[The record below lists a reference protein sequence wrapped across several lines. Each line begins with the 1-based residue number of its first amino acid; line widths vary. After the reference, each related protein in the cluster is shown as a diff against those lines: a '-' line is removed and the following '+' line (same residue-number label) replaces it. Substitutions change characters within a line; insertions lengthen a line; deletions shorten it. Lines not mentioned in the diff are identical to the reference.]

1 MLARVKSVYYLV
13 LLLAFSFRIN
23 AGCKFVHYH
32 SSFSGFAIACASG
45 WSWVKFLEV
54 CLTVDGVDAL
64 CAVGSA
70 LSGLWKV
77 LYYVWVELNIMAN
90 TWQQV
95 DTHSSR
101 ISRLTFTDHLTS

>member
-1 MLARVKSVYYLV
+1 MLAVSSSTTTAASVV
-13 LLLAFSFRIN
+13 LPSHVLQDGL
-23 AGCKFVHYH
+23 G
-32 SSFSGFAIACASG
+32 SS
-45 WSWVKFLEV
+45 FLEV